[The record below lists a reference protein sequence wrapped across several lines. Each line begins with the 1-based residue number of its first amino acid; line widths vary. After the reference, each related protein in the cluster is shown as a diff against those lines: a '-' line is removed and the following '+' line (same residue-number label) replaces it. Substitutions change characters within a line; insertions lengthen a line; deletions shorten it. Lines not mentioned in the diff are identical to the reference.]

1 VRIAPRLIAPLT
13 ACGIAVGAC
22 VAGGACFWLPKPKD
36 PPTLKTGI
44 YVLTPI
50 AGQSLPAI
58 YTDSIGRKLRV
69 VADTIILAPNQ
80 FYDEHT
86 AVAITPPGGNEGPVG
101 PVTVSHQPY
110 FVPFPGAVT
119 FIVTLFGGSTRAT
132 VVSET
137 SFQMEIPSLTVWR
150 YEKR

>member
-1 VRIAPRLIAPLT
+1 MRLPPRLIAPLT
-13 ACGIAVGAC
+13 ACAIAVGAC

-36 PPTLKTGI
+36 PPTLSTGT

-50 AGQSLPAI
+50 AGQSLPAV
-58 YTDSIGRKLRV
+58 YTDSTGRKLRV
-69 VADTIILAPNQ
+69 IADTIILAANQ

-86 AVAITPPGGNEGPVG
+86 AVAITPPGGTEAPVSRFT
-101 PVTVSHQPY
+101 VTHQPY
-110 FVPFPGAVT
+110 VVPFPGAVT

-132 VVSET
+132 VYSET
-137 SFQMEIPSLTVWR
+137 SFQMELFVPTAWR